1 MHLLGLPEELL
12 VVILELTIPPLQPRV
27 FLPDSRTLLTC
38 RTLYRIGL
46 PILYRTLLL
55 KSSSGADLIRR
66 TLLERPA
73 LVRHVCHLYSK
84 VTTLSLLLVLRAIG
98 HAKGALDTLDFS
110 VSAPW
115 VSGRL
120 EGSGEEEPL
129 AAVPVRRL
137 SVRYGHVIFLRPAEV
152 SSALAEA
159 IRRWP
164 NLVCLSIRAFFLCF
178 VSAPAHRVLP
188 LMPQPFF

>member
-1 MHLLGLPEELL
+1 MQLLGLPEELL
-12 VVILELTIPPLQPRV
+12 VDILELTIPPLQPRV
-27 FLPDSRTLLTC
+27 SLPDPRSLLTC

-55 KSSSGADLIRR
+55 KSSPGANLIRR

-84 VTTLSLLLVLRAIG
+84 VTTLSLLLVLRAMG
-98 HAKGALDTLDFS
+98 HAKGSLDTLEIS
-110 VSAPW
+110 ISAPW

-120 EGSGEEEPL
+120 EGSDEEEPL

-137 SVRYGHVIFLRPAEV
+137 SVRYGHVFFLRPAEV

-164 NLVCLSIRAFFLCF
+164 NLVGPFIRAICFFFPFLSVSAGSLSINK
-178 VSAPAHRVLP
+178 
-188 LMPQPFF
+188 